1 LCEQALLFID
11 TALAR
16 RRVAERSRACYRAHA
31 VRSPHDP
38 LIAVKPTAALLVVS
52 LLCAPMADG
61 AKPCEELA
69 LEIAAKL
76 TAAGIKDYSLEIV
89 SNELAEG
96 EKVVGSC
103 EGGTRKIT
111 YARVRAQK
119 PDAPASAPKN

>member
-1 LCEQALLFID
+1 
-11 TALAR
+11 
-16 RRVAERSRACYRAHA
+16 
-31 VRSPHDP
+31 